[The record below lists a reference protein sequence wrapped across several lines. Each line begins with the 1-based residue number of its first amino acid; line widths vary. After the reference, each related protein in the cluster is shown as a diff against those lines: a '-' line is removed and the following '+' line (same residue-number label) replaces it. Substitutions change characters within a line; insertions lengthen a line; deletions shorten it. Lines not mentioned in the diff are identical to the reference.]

1 MNLAAVVMLFVG
13 CDGPPSML
21 TRTIWDGATLE
32 IGAVFGQNGGTHDAK
47 VYELDGSSHVI
58 ATIDGMQQELPRSAT
73 RTGLAPLMA
82 PLYVV
87 DLDRSAPP
95 TTVVVSVTNDD
106 DLSPSAMTLPSGFT
120 IDPIGSSVS
129 RGAPL
134 QVTMT
139 PDTGTGSQYSDI
151 SWSITGECLSQAFGN
166 YIQTLSDIAELDGVG
181 TCDVT
186 LEFTASNNTSSGN
199 NNSFGDQ
206 RRSVTFTSTP

>member
-1 MNLAAVVMLFVG
+1 MKLAAVAMLLVG

-21 TRTIWDGATLE
+21 AGTIWDGATLE
-32 IGAVFGQNGGTHDAK
+32 VGAVFGQNGGTQDAK
-47 VYELDGSSHVI
+47 VYELDSSSHVI
-58 ATIDGMQQELPRSAT
+58 ATIDGVQQELPRSAT
-73 RTGLAPLMA
+73 RTGLDPLMA

-106 DLSPSAMTLPSGFT
+106 DLSPSTMTLPSAFT
-120 IDPIGSSVS
+120 IDPIASSVS
-129 RGAPL
+129 RGVPL
-134 QVTMT
+134 QVAMT
-139 PDTGTGSQYSDI
+139 PDTGTSSQYANI
-151 SWSITGECLSQAFGN
+151 SWTITGECLSQAFGN
-166 YIQTLSDIAELDGVG
+166 YIRVLSDIAELDGVG

-186 LEFTASNNTSSGN
+186 LEFTASNDSSSGN